1 MEDLS
6 LWRWYYNGHSSPSD
20 VIARRDPWDNTLDS
34 INKDLTFF
42 CSFHKERNFP
52 TLLYQWNHFSFF
64 TLVTMKL
71 LLLLLLG
78 LFLCVQMHVCKC
90 ACVYVSMCI
99 GSPEAACYPKL
110 HHSLVFETV
119 CHWTWS
125 PRLQLGWPASE
136 LQRPTH
142 LYLPNAAIADMLWA
156 YNFSVD
162 ARDRNSDPG
171 AYAAGP
177 LWIESSPWLRILLF
191 PSLNLW

>member
-20 VIARRDPWDNTLDS
+20 VIARREPWDNTLDS

-125 PRLQLGWPASE
+125 PRLQLGWPPVNFKDLPTSTCPM
-136 LQRPTH
+136 LQLQTCSGHITFLWMLGIGTQILVLMRQA
-142 LYLPNAAIADMLWA
+142 LY
-156 YNFSVD
+156 
-162 ARDRNSDPG
+162 G
-171 AYAAGP
+171 
-177 LWIESSPWLRILLF
+177 
-191 PSLNLW
+191 